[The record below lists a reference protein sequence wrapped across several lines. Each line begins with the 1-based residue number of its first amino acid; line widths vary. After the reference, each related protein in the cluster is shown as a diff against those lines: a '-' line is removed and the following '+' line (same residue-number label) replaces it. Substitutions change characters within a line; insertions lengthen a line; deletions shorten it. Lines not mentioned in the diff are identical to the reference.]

1 MEGKDLRKA
10 GLKVTLPRLKIL
22 EILESSTTARHLSA
36 EDIYRTLL
44 DSNEDIGLATVY
56 RVLTQFEAAGLVTRH
71 HFEDGMAVFE
81 LNQGTHHD
89 HIVCLDCGRVEE
101 FMDSGIEDR
110 QKAVA
115 QRLGFAIRDHSLIL
129 YGNCRK
135 ATALTGAR
143 PALTGHL
150 KHLFR
155 MLARFRGDLDPAEHA
170 SELLDAIPRRKV
182 VKAVRV
188 VRPSVSFVTRRW

>member
-1 MEGKDLRKA
+1 MGDNEALKSYLIAERRSRQKGRAAPPENPVEGKDLRKA

-22 EILESSTTARHLSA
+22 EILEGSKTRHLSA

-44 DSNEDIGLATVY
+44 ESNEDIGLATVY

-101 FMDSGIEDR
+101 FMEAGIEER
-110 QKAVA
+110 QTAVA
-115 QRLGFAIRDHSLIL
+115 QKLGFTIRDHSLIL
-129 YGNCRK
+129 YGHCQRRRTAPT
-135 ATALTGAR
+135 ATARAAEAR
-143 PALTGHL
+143 P
-150 KHLFR
+150 
-155 MLARFRGDLDPAEHA
+155 
-170 SELLDAIPRRKV
+170 
-182 VKAVRV
+182 
-188 VRPSVSFVTRRW
+188 